1 MQAKREIWF
10 RKFCVKAIRQH
21 RARAAD
27 CFFRRLSDEQ
37 NRAVPL
43 IFHFRE
49 RLRRAEK
56 NRHVNVVTARVHD
69 VNLFAFVILRHD
81 FARVGQ
87 TGFLLDRQ
95 RIEIG
100 AHQHG
105 RPGAV
110 LHHADHAVTF
120 QSRILDTSRS
130 FPSPRSR
137 PLSKPS
143 PRSRRFVVRAWITP
157 DWYADP
163 CK

>member
-1 MQAKREIWF
+1 MHAKREIRL
-10 RKFCVKAIRQH
+10 RKFCVKAVRQH

-27 CFFRRLSDEQ
+27 RFFRRLSDEQ
-37 NRAVPL
+37 NRPVPL

-69 VNLFAFVILRHD
+69 VHLFALVILRHD

-120 QSRILDTSRS
+120 QSRVCRYLPKFSVTSQPAAFKAFATIAAVRCSCVDNSGLVCRS
-130 FPSPRSR
+130 
-137 PLSKPS
+137 L
-143 PRSRRFVVRAWITP
+143 
-157 DWYADP
+157 
-163 CK
+163 